1 MKPKNQETIRGI
13 LSVIEEYS
21 RERGTSPS
29 VREIAAALGVDHST
43 VTRYMQY
50 MREEGMLSYS
60 GHRGAVTAGT
70 QQARAQ
76 CSLLP
81 LVGSIACGRPI
92 LAEENIEEYIPFP
105 ASFLGRGEYFILRAR
120 GDSMIN
126 AGIDDGDLVIIRRQN
141 TAEYNQIV
149 AALVED
155 EATLKRFRPKGGVI
169 YLHPENPLYED
180 IIPESCILQGV
191 AVKVLKDLM

>member
-1 MKPKNQETIRGI
+1 
-13 LSVIEEYS
+13 
-21 RERGTSPS
+21 
-29 VREIAAALGVDHST
+29 
-43 VTRYMQY
+43 
-50 MREEGMLSYS
+50 
-60 GHRGAVTAGT
+60 
-70 QQARAQ
+70 
-76 CSLLP
+76 
-81 LVGSIACGRPI
+81 
-92 LAEENIEEYIPFP
+92 
-105 ASFLGRGEYFILRAR
+105 
-120 GDSMIN
+120 MIN